1 MRMSSMRGSAGA
13 GSSINVTIVRSCWR
27 SSGSGGKYPGTRTD
41 LTNSPT
47 ICALGSMTRLP
58 RRMRW
63 PSRMRSASSSLSAVC
78 DSSSLGG
85 VAWSVMTFL
94 RRALYCPRSRMSAMT
109 STAKRNLIAQWAFD
123 TRPVLLRF
131 HLWLEDVE
139 VERAQAEPV
148 SAHTFAPR
156 GIARCLAMTSAA
168 TALGTRLFGDYGGGR
183 GKDKAAV
190 NQVKKAADAVSAYV
204 MSEGLWHL
212 TRTLPENHAL
222 MVCLGEGLM
231 PKVGETPEMGAN
243 PMLGFGRVYARPELA
258 RTVDRRVRRLLNE
271 PGHTFE
277 QFYEWLQGRGITL
290 WGAAVDTLENTS
302 RFAEGKPTGP
312 MAVFHL
318 FDSPLTL
325 SRPYEAYM
333 GCLTVPAR
341 VAEAAQS
348 ASVLLDYRTSRTQVA
363 EAIEAAYPGIRREHI
378 HVWTLR
384 GKSRVRRLGRLWEE
398 WAKLGVHLVEDG
410 WKAPSG
416 LEVFTDS
423 GTYAPTFLVGS
434 WQDEADATHVFLC
447 DGYAATAEAVQAA
460 SLSDVLDVHAT
471 MALFSPTFDLPVDV
485 EARLMHLDPAV
496 PDFAQRL
503 GALIGGREVEAGKV
517 RTYAEAI
524 REAAASNMP
533 LDKRVLQADD
543 FLPEKNW
550 SVLASV
556 GYMCDDP
563 YTGAPGVTQVA
574 DHVYRVTTRL
584 ATRKASSRV
593 TFTLRLMESL
603 DTTRQVFS
611 PLLVRFLSGVDHTT
625 RPVKISDSGRIRN
638 ELQTMI
644 PQALEHDGDRI
655 RVRFERI
662 NEMVLSRQK
671 QATIQRVLAWYKA
684 NHPVWFA
691 WLDLT

>member
-1 MRMSSMRGSAGA
+1 
-13 GSSINVTIVRSCWR
+13 
-27 SSGSGGKYPGTRTD
+27 
-41 LTNSPT
+41 L
-47 ICALGSMTRLP
+47 
-58 RRMRW
+58 
-63 PSRMRSASSSLSAVC
+63 AVVS
-78 DSSSLGG
+78 D
-85 VAWSVMTFL
+85 
-94 RRALYCPRSRMSAMT
+94 
-109 STAKRNLIAQWAFD
+109 TAKRNLVAQWAFD

-168 TALGTRLFGDYGGGR
+168 TALGTRLFGEYGAGAGR
-183 GKDKAAV
+183 DKVAV

-258 RTVDRRVRRLLNE
+258 KTVDRRVRRLLNE

-277 QFYEWLQGRGITL
+277 QFHEWLKGRGITL

-302 RFAEGKPTGP
+302 RFADGQPTGP

-318 FDSPLTL
+318 FDSPLRL
-325 SRPYEAYM
+325 SRPYESYM

-341 VAEAAQS
+341 VAQAAEN
-348 ASVLLDYRTSRTQVA
+348 ASLLLDYRTPRKQVV

-384 GKSRVRRLGRLWEE
+384 GRSRVHRLGRLWDE
-398 WAKLGVHLVEDG
+398 WEKAGVHLVDDG
-410 WKAPSG
+410 WTAPSG
-416 LEVFTDS
+416 LTVFTDS

-434 WQDEADATHVFLC
+434 WRDSAGATHVFLC
-447 DGYAATAEAVQAA
+447 DGYAATAEALQAA
-460 SLSDVLDVHAT
+460 SLADVLDVHST
-471 MALFSPTFDLPVDV
+471 MSLFSPTFELPADV
-485 EARLMHLDPAV
+485 EGRLMQLDPSRA
-496 PDFAQRL
+496 DFAERL
-503 GALIGGREVEAGKV
+503 RTLLGGRDVDAGKV
-517 RTYAEAI
+517 RTYAGAI
-524 REAAASNMP
+524 SDAAASNMP
-533 LDKRVLQADD
+533 FGRAVLRADD
-543 FLPEKNW
+543 FLPEKDW

-556 GYMCDDP
+556 GYICDDP
-563 YTGAPGVTQVA
+563 YTGAPGVTKVA
-574 DHVYRVTTRL
+574 ENIYRVTTRL
-584 ATRKASSRV
+584 STRKASSLV
-593 TFTLRLMESL
+593 SFTLRLMEPFE
-603 DTTRQVFS
+603 TTRQVFS
-611 PLLVRFLSGVDHTT
+611 PLLVRFLSGADHTT

-644 PQALEHDGDRI
+644 PQALEYDADKI

-662 NEMVLSRQK
+662 NEMVLPRDRQERIR
-671 QATIQRVLAWYKA
+671 AVLRWYKA
-684 NHPVWFA
+684 NHPVWFE
-691 WLDLT
+691 WLELD

>member
-1 MRMSSMRGSAGA
+1 M
-13 GSSINVTIVRSCWR
+13 
-27 SSGSGGKYPGTRTD
+27 TD
-41 LTNSPT
+41 S
-47 ICALGSMTRLP
+47 
-58 RRMRW
+58 
-63 PSRMRSASSSLSAVC
+63 
-78 DSSSLGG
+78 
-85 VAWSVMTFL
+85 
-94 RRALYCPRSRMSAMT
+94 
-109 STAKRNLIAQWAFD
+109 AKRNLVAQWAFD

-156 GIARCLAMTSAA
+156 GIARCLTMTSAA
-168 TALGTRLFGDYGGGR
+168 TALGTRLFGEFGAGA
-183 GKDKAAV
+183 GKDKATV

-243 PMLGFGRVYARPELA
+243 PMLGFGRVYARPGLA

-271 PGHTFE
+271 PGHSFE

-302 RFAEGKPTGP
+302 RFADGKATGP

-318 FDSPLTL
+318 FDSPLRL
-325 SRPYEAYM
+325 SRPYESYM

-341 VAEAAQS
+341 VAEAAAN
-348 ASVLLDYRTSRTQVA
+348 ASVLLDYRTPRKQVA

-384 GKSRVRRLGRLWEE
+384 GKSRLHRLGKLWEE
-398 WAKLGVHLVEDG
+398 WERVGVHLVDDG

-416 LEVFTDS
+416 LAVFTDS

-434 WQDEADATHVFLC
+434 WRDAAGAVHVFLC
-447 DGYAATAEAVQAA
+447 DGYAATAEAMQAA
-460 SLSDVLDVHAT
+460 SLSDVLDVHST
-471 MALFSPTFDLPVDV
+471 MSLFSPTFELPVDV
-485 EARLMHLDPAV
+485 EGRLMQLDPAAS
-496 PDFAQRL
+496 DFAQRL
-503 GALIGGREVEAGKV
+503 AALIGVQELETGKV
-517 RTYAEAI
+517 RTYADAI
-524 REAAASNMP
+524 SEAAASNMP
-533 LDKRVLQADD
+533 LGKPVLQADD
-543 FLPEKNW
+543 FLPEKDW
-550 SVLASV
+550 HVLASV
-556 GYMCDDP
+556 GYIGDDP
-563 YTGAPGVTQVA
+563 YTGAPGVTRVA
-574 DHVYRVTTRL
+574 ENIYRVTTRL

-593 TFTLRLMESL
+593 TFTLRLMESFEE
-603 DTTRQVFS
+603 TRQVFS

-625 RPVKISDSGRIRN
+625 RPVKVSDSGRIRN

-662 NEMVLSRQK
+662 NERVLSTDK
-671 QATIQRVLAWYKA
+671 QAKIRDVLRWYKA
-684 NHPVWFA
+684 HHPVWFD
-691 WLDLT
+691 WLELG

>member
-1 MRMSSMRGSAGA
+1 M
-13 GSSINVTIVRSCWR
+13 TD
-27 SSGSGGKYPGTRTD
+27 SG
-41 LTNSPT
+41 
-47 ICALGSMTRLP
+47 
-58 RRMRW
+58 
-63 PSRMRSASSSLSAVC
+63 
-78 DSSSLGG
+78 
-85 VAWSVMTFL
+85 
-94 RRALYCPRSRMSAMT
+94 
-109 STAKRNLIAQWAFD
+109 KRNLVAQWAFD

-168 TALGTRLFGDYGGGR
+168 TALGTRLFGEFGAGAGQ
-183 GKDKAAV
+183 DKVTV

-258 RTVDRRVRRLLNE
+258 TTVDRRVRRLLNE

-318 FDSPLTL
+318 FDSPLRL
-325 SRPYEAYM
+325 SRPYESYM

-341 VAEAAQS
+341 VAEAAAN
-348 ASVLLDYRTSRTQVA
+348 ASVLLDYRTPRKQVA

-384 GKSRVRRLGRLWEE
+384 GKSRVHRLGRLWEE
-398 WAKLGVHLVEDG
+398 WEKVGVHLVEDG
-410 WKAPSG
+410 WNAPSG
-416 LEVFTDS
+416 LSVFTDS

-434 WQDEADATHVFLC
+434 WQDEAQATHVFLC

-460 SLSDVLDVHAT
+460 SLSDVLDVHST
-471 MALFSPTFDLPVDV
+471 MSLFSPTFELPVDV
-485 EARLMHLDPAV
+485 EGRLMQLDPSA
-496 PDFAQRL
+496 PDFARRL
-503 GALIGGREVEAGKV
+503 GTLIGGQGIEAARV

-524 REAAASNMP
+524 RDAATSNMR
-533 LDKRVLQADD
+533 LGKQVLQADD
-543 FLPEKNW
+543 FLPDKDW
-550 SVLASV
+550 HVLAIV
-556 GYMCDDP
+556 GYIGDDP

-574 DHVYRVTTRL
+574 DKIYRVTTRL
-584 ATRKASSRV
+584 ATRKASSRI
-593 TFTLRLMESL
+593 TFTLRLMESFE
-603 DTTRQVFS
+603 TTRQVFS
-611 PLLVRFLSGVDHTT
+611 PLLVRFLSGIDHTT
-625 RPVKISDSGRIRN
+625 RPVKVSDSGRIRN

-644 PQALEHDGDRI
+644 PQALQHDGDRI
-655 RVRFERI
+655 RVRFERV
-662 NEMVLSRQK
+662 NEMVMSRDK
-671 QATIQRVLAWYKA
+671 QATIRNVLQWYKA
-684 NHPVWFA
+684 NHPVWFD
-691 WLDLT
+691 WLDLV

>member
-1 MRMSSMRGSAGA
+1 M
-13 GSSINVTIVRSCWR
+13 
-27 SSGSGGKYPGTRTD
+27 TD
-41 LTNSPT
+41 
-47 ICALGSMTRLP
+47 I
-58 RRMRW
+58 
-63 PSRMRSASSSLSAVC
+63 
-78 DSSSLGG
+78 D
-85 VAWSVMTFL
+85 
-94 RRALYCPRSRMSAMT
+94 
-109 STAKRNLIAQWAFD
+109 KRNLVAQWAFD

-148 SAHTFAPR
+148 SAVTFTPR

-168 TALGTRLFGDYGGGR
+168 TALGTRLFGQYGAGANG
-183 GKDKAAV
+183 DKATY

-212 TRTLPENHAL
+212 SRTLPENHAL

-231 PKVGETPEMGAN
+231 PKAGETPEMGAN

-318 FDSPLTL
+318 FDSPLRL
-325 SRPYEAYM
+325 SRPYESYM

-341 VAEAAQS
+341 VAEAAEN
-348 ASVLLDYRTSRTQVA
+348 ASVLLDYRTPRRQVA
-363 EAIEAAYPGIRREHI
+363 ETIEAAYPGIRRAHI

-398 WAKLGVHLVEDG
+398 WEKLGVHLVEDG

-550 SVLASV
+550 HVLASA

-574 DHVYRVTTRL
+574 DNVYRVTTRL
-584 ATRKASSRV
+584 TTRKASSRI
-593 TFTLRLMESL
+593 TFTLRLMESFE
-603 DTTRQVFS
+603 TTRQVFS

-638 ELQTMI
+638 ELQTMLS
-644 PQALEHDGDRI
+644 QALEHDGEHI
-655 RVRFERI
+655 RVHFDRI
-662 NEMVLSRQK
+662 NEMVLPREK
-671 QATIQRVLAWYKA
+671 QAAIRKVLAWYKV
-684 NHPVWFA
+684 NHPVWFE
-691 WLDLT
+691 WLELV

>member
-1 MRMSSMRGSAGA
+1 M
-13 GSSINVTIVRSCWR
+13 
-27 SSGSGGKYPGTRTD
+27 TD
-41 LTNSPT
+41 
-47 ICALGSMTRLP
+47 
-58 RRMRW
+58 
-63 PSRMRSASSSLSAVC
+63 
-78 DSSSLGG
+78 
-85 VAWSVMTFL
+85 
-94 RRALYCPRSRMSAMT
+94 
-109 STAKRNLIAQWAFD
+109 STKRNLVAQWAFD

-168 TALGTRLFGDYGGGR
+168 TALGTRLFGEFGAGA

-231 PKVGETPEMGAN
+231 PKAGETPEMGAN

-277 QFYEWLQGRGITL
+277 QFYEWLQSRGITL

-302 RFAEGKPTGP
+302 RFAEGKATGP

-318 FDSPLTL
+318 FDSPLRL
-325 SRPYEAYM
+325 SRPYESYM
-333 GCLTVPAR
+333 GTLTVPAR
-341 VAEAAQS
+341 VAEAAES
-348 ASVLLDYRTSRTQVA
+348 LSVLLDYRTPRKQVV
-363 EAIEAAYPGIRREHI
+363 EVIEAAYPGIRRENI

-384 GKSRVRRLGRLWEE
+384 GKSRVHRLGRLWAE
-398 WAKLGVHLVEDG
+398 WESAGVHLVEDG

-416 LEVFTDS
+416 LAVFTDS

-434 WQDEADATHVFLC
+434 WTDGARATHVFLC
-447 DGYAATAEAVQAA
+447 DGYAATAEAMQAA
-460 SLSDVLDVHAT
+460 SLSDVLDVQSS
-471 MALFSPTFDLPVDV
+471 MSLFSPTFELPVDV
-485 EARLMHLDPAV
+485 EGRLMQLDPSA
-496 PDFAQRL
+496 PDFARRL
-503 GALIGGREVEAGKV
+503 AALVGGQDVEAGKL

-524 REAAASNMP
+524 HDAAASNMP
-533 LDKRVLQADD
+533 LGRQVLQADD
-543 FLPEKNW
+543 FLPDKDW
-550 SVLASV
+550 HVLASV
-556 GYMCDDP
+556 GYIGDDP

-574 DHVYRVTTRL
+574 DKVYRVTTRL
-584 ATRKASSRV
+584 ATRKASSRI
-593 TFTLRLMESL
+593 TFTLRLMESFEE
-603 DTTRQVFS
+603 TRQVFS
-611 PLLVRFLSGVDHTT
+611 PLLVRFLSGVDHAA
-625 RPVKISDSGRIRN
+625 RPVKVSDSGRIRN

-644 PQALEHDGDRI
+644 PQALAHDGDRI
-655 RVRFERI
+655 RVHFERI
-662 NEMVLSRQK
+662 NEMVLPRDK
-671 QATIQRVLAWYKA
+671 QAAIRKVLQWYKA
-684 NHPVWFA
+684 HHPVWFE
-691 WLDLT
+691 WLDLV

>member
-1 MRMSSMRGSAGA
+1 MSNG
-13 GSSINVTIVRSCWR
+13 
-27 SSGSGGKYPGTRTD
+27 
-41 LTNSPT
+41 
-47 ICALGSMTRLP
+47 
-58 RRMRW
+58 
-63 PSRMRSASSSLSAVC
+63 
-78 DSSSLGG
+78 
-85 VAWSVMTFL
+85 
-94 RRALYCPRSRMSAMT
+94 
-109 STAKRNLIAQWAFD
+109 AKRNLVAQWAFD

-131 HLWLEDVE
+131 HLWLDDVE

-168 TALGTRLFGDYGGGR
+168 TALGTRLFGEFGAGA
-183 GKDKAAV
+183 GKDKTVV

-277 QFYEWLQGRGITL
+277 QFYEWLQSRGITL

-302 RFAEGKPTGP
+302 RFADGKTTGP

-318 FDSPLTL
+318 FDSPLRL
-325 SRPYEAYM
+325 SRPYESYM
-333 GCLTVPAR
+333 GCLTVPGR
-341 VAEAAQS
+341 VAEAAANS
-348 ASVLLDYRTSRTQVA
+348 SVLLDYRTPRKQVA

-384 GKSRVRRLGRLWEE
+384 GKSRLHRLGRLWEE
-398 WAKLGVHLVEDG
+398 WERVGVHLVEDG

-416 LEVFTDS
+416 LAIFTDS

-434 WQDEADATHVFLC
+434 WRDAAGATHAFLC
-447 DGYAATAEAVQAA
+447 DGYAATAEAMQAA
-460 SLSDVLDVHAT
+460 SLSDVLDVHST
-471 MALFSPTFDLPVDV
+471 MSLFSPTFELPVDV
-485 EARLMHLDPAV
+485 EARLMQLDASAPNFAARLAQLLGV
-496 PDFAQRL
+496 P
-503 GALIGGREVEAGKV
+503 EVEAGKV
-517 RTYAEAI
+517 RTYREAI
-524 REAAASNMP
+524 ADAAASNMP
-533 LDKRVLQADD
+533 LGKPVLHADD
-543 FLPEKNW
+543 FLPEKDW
-550 SVLASV
+550 HVLASI
-556 GYMCDDP
+556 GYIGDDP
-563 YTGAPGVTQVA
+563 YTGAAGVTKVA
-574 DHVYRVTTRL
+574 DNIYRVTTRL
-584 ATRKASSRV
+584 ATRQASSRI
-593 TFTLRLMESL
+593 TFTLRLMESFEE
-603 DTTRQVFS
+603 TRQVFS

-625 RPVKISDSGRIRN
+625 RPVKVSDSGRIRN

-655 RVRFERI
+655 RVRFGQI
-662 NEMVLSRQK
+662 NERVLSPEK
-671 QATIQRVLAWYKA
+671 QARIRDVLQWYKA
-684 NHPVWFA
+684 HHPVWFD
-691 WLDLT
+691 WLELA

>member
-1 MRMSSMRGSAGA
+1 M
-13 GSSINVTIVRSCWR
+13 
-27 SSGSGGKYPGTRTD
+27 TD
-41 LTNSPT
+41 
-47 ICALGSMTRLP
+47 
-58 RRMRW
+58 
-63 PSRMRSASSSLSAVC
+63 
-78 DSSSLGG
+78 
-85 VAWSVMTFL
+85 SV
-94 RRALYCPRSRMSAMT
+94 
-109 STAKRNLIAQWAFD
+109 KRNLVAQWAFD

-131 HLWLEDVE
+131 HLWLEDVD

-168 TALGTRLFGDYGGGR
+168 TALGTRLFGDFGAGAGQ
-183 GKDKAAV
+183 DKATV

-302 RFAEGKPTGP
+302 RFADGKPTGP

-318 FDSPLTL
+318 FDSPLRL
-325 SRPYEAYM
+325 SRPYESYM

-341 VAEAAQS
+341 VAEAA
-348 ASVLLDYRTSRTQVA
+348 ANTSVLLDYRTPRKQVA

-384 GKSRVRRLGRLWEE
+384 GKSRIHRLGKLWEE
-398 WAKLGVHLVEDG
+398 WERVGVHLVDDG

-416 LEVFTDS
+416 LAVFTDS

-434 WQDEADATHVFLC
+434 WRDAAGATHVFLC
-447 DGYAATAEAVQAA
+447 DGYAATAEAMQAA
-460 SLSDVLDVHAT
+460 SLSDVLDVHST
-471 MALFSPTFDLPVDV
+471 MSLFSPTFELPVDV
-485 EARLMHLDPAV
+485 EGRLMQLDPAA
-496 PDFAQRL
+496 PDFAGRL
-503 GALIGGREVEAGKV
+503 AQLIGVQQLETGKV
-517 RTYAEAI
+517 RSYAEAI
-524 REAAASNMP
+524 NEAATSNMP
-533 LDKRVLQADD
+533 LGKPVLHADD
-543 FLPEKNW
+543 FLPEKDW
-550 SVLASV
+550 HVLASV
-556 GYMCDDP
+556 GYICDDP
-563 YTGAPGVTQVA
+563 YTGTPGVTRVA
-574 DHVYRVTTRL
+574 ENIYRVTTRL

-593 TFTLRLMESL
+593 TFTLRLMESFEE
-603 DTTRQVFS
+603 TRQVFS

-625 RPVKISDSGRIRN
+625 RPVKVSDSGRIRN

-662 NEMVLSRQK
+662 NDRVLSADK
-671 QATIQRVLAWYKA
+671 QAKIRGVLEWYKA
-684 NHPVWFA
+684 HHPVWFE
-691 WLDLT
+691 WLELA